1 MNIKS
6 YFQTSV
12 LKTLSYYYEM
22 MPISDIKLENGFI
35 RMLITVGSCLYIF
48 IILKKFLLLKVFTFK
63 SFMISNFIIK
73 KLKFSA
79 QSSK

>member
-6 YFQTSV
+6 CFQTSV

-35 RMLITVGSCLYIF
+35 RMLITVGSCLYTYACIF
-48 IILKKFLLLKVFTFK
+48 IILKTFLLWEALWLVIL
-63 SFMISNFIIK
+63 S
-73 KLKFSA
+73 
-79 QSSK
+79 

>member
-6 YFQTSV
+6 CFQTSV

-48 IILKKFLLLKVFTFK
+48 IILKTFLLWEALWLVIL
-63 SFMISNFIIK
+63 S
-73 KLKFSA
+73 
-79 QSSK
+79 